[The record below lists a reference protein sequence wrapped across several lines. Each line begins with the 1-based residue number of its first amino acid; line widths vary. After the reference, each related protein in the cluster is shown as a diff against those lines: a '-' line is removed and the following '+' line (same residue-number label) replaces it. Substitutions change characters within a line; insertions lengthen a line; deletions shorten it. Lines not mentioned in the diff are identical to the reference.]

1 MTINMLDPHWLAT
14 NRAAVRLFM
23 LAAACIVVAA
33 VFGLITSI
41 KIAEPGFALVGL
53 PFQRLRPLHTFFS
66 ISAVISGLLALIA
79 AITGSSQT
87 SRTAMPRQLIL
98 MALFI
103 GAGSLTLAAGIT
115 SGREYI
121 SWHPALSL
129 LLFAAVFDAAL
140 QVVRARRVLLLRSAE
155 SLWLIGLGFLF
166 ILLGLIESHLWL
178 LPDIGYNSVR
188 DLTVQWHGL
197 DVFFAGINAALY
209 GCAIQVTS
217 RQGKPLRARSLFLIA
232 TASMLFTFGH
242 HHYVSPQPGF
252 LKVLALVASL
262 LAMVSFVRHLRTT
275 QAMGEQSSPIA
286 PLLKAVETW
295 TLVAVGSGILMAI
308 PYINTVLHGTYAV
321 VIHAMGSMIGVNLMI
336 VLAGGFAMLGKE
348 TLLRA
353 GRIRFGVRVINYA
366 LTALWL
372 GLTLIAVMEGLLRVN
387 TDYLMISSKLRPM
400 LYVFPV
406 VGSALLFGLLFL
418 CVELWRGCR
427 AAINHISDE
436 SLTLRYKTEQE

>member
-1 MTINMLDPHWLAT
+1 MTINTIEPHWLAAD
-14 NRAAVRLFM
+14 RVAIRLFM
-23 LAAACIVVAA
+23 MAAGCIVVAA
-33 VFGLITSI
+33 ALGLITSL
-41 KIAEPGFALVGL
+41 KIVEPGFASIGL

-79 AITGSSQT
+79 AITGGSRA
-87 SRTAMPRQLIL
+87 SRTAMSRQLIL

-140 QVVRARRVLLLRSAE
+140 QVFRAWRVLLLRSPE
-155 SLWLIGLGFLF
+155 SLWLIGLGCLF

-217 RQGKPLRARSLFLIA
+217 RQGKPLRNRSLFIIA
-232 TASMLFTFGH
+232 IASMLFTFGH

-252 LKVLALVASL
+252 LKILALVASL
-262 LAMVSFVRHLRTT
+262 LAMVSFVRHLRAT
-275 QAMGEQSSPIA
+275 QAMGEQSSPIL

-295 TLVAVGSGILMAI
+295 TLVAVGSGILLAI
-308 PYINTVLHGTYAV
+308 PYVNTVLHGTYAV

-336 VLAGGFAMLGKE
+336 ILAGGLAIVGME
-348 TLLRA
+348 TPLRA

-366 LTALWL
+366 LTTLWV
-372 GLTLIAVMEGLLRVN
+372 GLTSIAVMEGLLRVN
-387 TDYLMISSKLRPM
+387 TDYLMISAKLRPM
-400 LYVFPV
+400 LYIFPV
-406 VGSALLFGLLFL
+406 AGSVLLFGLFYL
-418 CVELWRGCR
+418 CVELWRGCQ
-427 AAINHISDE
+427 AATDRESGE
-436 SLTLRYKTEQE
+436 SLALRYQTEQK